1 MMMAGIIEIDL
12 HGMNL
17 YQAKISIDNQLH
29 KANGAVYRVRLIH
42 GYRGGT
48 EIKNMIWEEYSYGRH
63 PKVMRIQEG
72 NNQGITELVL
82 RELS

>member
-1 MMMAGIIEIDL
+1 MMAGIIEIDL

-17 YQAKISIDNQLH
+17 YQAKSMIDSQLR
-29 KANGAVYRVRLIH
+29 KSSGAVYRVRLIH

-63 PKVMRIQEG
+63 PKVIRMQEG
-72 NNQGITELVL
+72 DNPGITELVL
-82 RELS
+82 RELA